1 MKFDKYGRRIR
12 AFASAESQTFM
23 GPETMKVLESMGIK
37 RDAIESFI
45 SMIPKEKADEAM
57 KIIVRLVRLQK

>member
-12 AFASAESQTFM
+12 MFASTESQSAM
-23 GPETMKVLESMGIK
+23 SPEAMKVLESMGIK